1 MKEKKIP
8 ANYSS
13 SITYEEGTDS
23 ITATIT
29 NTYDENCADENYY
42 IANVLQT
49 ENLYLTKTWDDNDN
63 AAGLRPKELNVTV
76 DGVSYTLTSNENW
89 TKEVTILKK
98 KTAPGNASENEPEN
112 YELVGTSINQET
124 NGVEVSFKNKLKSKS
139 ITVSKAWNDEN
150 VNDRPKSVRFVL
162 MYSQDGGTSWTKYDE
177 YSITEEDNN
186 GTNWTKVINNLPSA
200 FTYKVVEISQ
210 YDNYSSTVTSSGDT
224 FTITNTLKWSAVK
237 KSADD
242 NSIGLSGAEFELK
255 NTDDTVIATGKS
267 GDGGAITWSPT
278 SGDVNLYALDG
289 MFNIYETKAPA
300 GYMKNDSGWTV
311 VFENGLLKSLDG
323 AESSTEDGAKIKAS
337 AATGVVIT
345 LTNQKV
351 YSLPSTGGNGI
362 YWYMISGMVLMSAAA
377 WILYKNKCKEVLG
390 K

>member
-1 MKEKKIP
+1 M
-8 ANYSS
+8 
-13 SITYEEGTDS
+13 
-23 ITATIT
+23 
-29 NTYDENCADENYY
+29 
-42 IANVLQT
+42 
-49 ENLYLTKTWDDNDN
+49 
-63 AAGLRPKELNVTV
+63 
-76 DGVSYTLTSNENW
+76 
-89 TKEVTILKK
+89 
-98 KTAPGNASENEPEN
+98 
-112 YELVGTSINQET
+112 VGTSINRGT

-150 VNDRPKSVRFVL
+150 VNDRPKSVSFVL

-177 YSITEEDNN
+177 YSITDEDNN

-255 NTDDTVIATGKS
+255 QGDEVIATGSS
-267 GDGGAITWSPT
+267 GDGGAITWSSKDNNDLFT
-278 SGDVNLYALDG
+278 LHGDYT
-289 MFNIYETKAPA
+289 IHETKAPA
-300 GYMKNDSGWTV
+300 GYMKNENGWMVT
-311 VFENGLLKSLDG
+311 FENGLLTKLNNDSVIG
-323 AESSTEDGAKIKAS
+323 TAE
-337 AATGVVIT
+337 TGVVIT

-377 WILYKNKCKEVLG
+377 WILYKNKCKEVLR